1 MYDLYLV
8 TDEKL
13 CLGRGIDYVVKRAVK
28 GGVTMVQ
35 LREKELNTHDFIR
48 RAIELKKILTNYGIP
63 LIINDRIDIAL
74 AVEVDGVHIGQN
86 DMPYEFVRKIIPE
99 KMILGLS
106 VETMEQAIEAENY
119 DLDYLSASP
128 LFFTPTKTD
137 INREWGIEGLKQ
149 LRRITRHRLIAIGGI
164 NASNAGEV
172 IRAGADG
179 VAVVS
184 AICSASDPELEARK
198 LISIIKETKKK
209 LSNEKLV

>member
-1 MYDLYLV
+1 MNDLYLV

-13 CLGRGIDYVVKRAVK
+13 SLGRGINYIVERAVK

-35 LREKELNTHDFIR
+35 LREKELNTRDFIT
-48 RAIELKKILTNYGIP
+48 RAAEIKKILAGYHVP

-74 AVEVDGVHIGQN
+74 AIEADGIHIGQS
-86 DMPYEFVRKIIPE
+86 DMPYEYVRKIIPE

-106 VETMEQAIEAENY
+106 VETMEQVDEAENFK
-119 DLDYLSASP
+119 LDYLSISP

-137 INREWGIEGLKQ
+137 LYREWGIEGLKEV
-149 LRRITRHRLIAIGGI
+149 RSKTKHRLFAIGGI
-164 NASNAGEV
+164 NTSNVAEV

-184 AICSASDPELEARK
+184 AICSADDPEMASRELS
-198 LISIIKETKKK
+198 SIIKETKK
-209 LSNEKLV
+209 N

>member
-1 MYDLYLV
+1 MMNDLYLV

-13 CLGRGIDYVVKRAVK
+13 SLGRGINYIVERAVK

-35 LREKELNTHDFIR
+35 LREKELNTRDFIT
-48 RAIELKKILTNYGIP
+48 RAAEIKKILAGYHVP

-74 AVEVDGVHIGQN
+74 AIEADGIHIGQS
-86 DMPYEFVRKIIPE
+86 DMPYEYVRKIIPE

-106 VETMEQAIEAENY
+106 VETMEQVDEAENFK
-119 DLDYLSASP
+119 LDYLSISP

-137 INREWGIEGLKQ
+137 LYREWGIEGLKEV
-149 LRRITRHRLIAIGGI
+149 RSKTKHRLFAIGGI
-164 NASNAGEV
+164 NTSNVAEV

-184 AICSASDPELEARK
+184 AICSADDPEMASRELS
-198 LISIIKETKKK
+198 SIIKETKK
-209 LSNEKLV
+209 N

>member
-13 CLGRGIDYVVKRAVK
+13 SLGRGINYVVERAIK

-35 LREKELNTHDFIR
+35 LREKELNTRDFIS
-48 RAIELKKILTNYGIP
+48 RAVELKKLLNNYRIP

-74 AVEVDGVHIGQN
+74 AVEAEGVHIGQC
-86 DMPYEFVRKIIPE
+86 DMPYEYVRKIIPE
-99 KMILGLS
+99 KMMLGLS
-106 VETMEQAIEAENY
+106 VETLEQAIEAENY
-119 DLDYLSASP
+119 DLDYLSVSP

-137 INREWGIEGLKQ
+137 LYREWGIEGLRE
-149 LRRITRHRLIAIGGI
+149 LRSITKHRLIAIGGI
-164 NASNAGEV
+164 NSSNVAEV

-184 AICSASDPELEARK
+184 TICSASDPELESRK
-198 LISIIKETKKK
+198 LISIIKETKKNITNDK
-209 LSNEKLV
+209 PV

>member
-13 CLGRGIDYVVKRAVK
+13 CLGKGLDYVVEKAVK

-35 LREKELNTHDFIR
+35 LREKELNTRDFIS
-48 RAIELKKILTNYGIP
+48 RAIELKEILTNYGIP

-74 AVEVDGVHIGQN
+74 AVEADGVHIGQG

-106 VETMEQAIEAENY
+106 VETIEEAMKAENY

-128 LFFTPTKTD
+128 LFFTTTKTD
-137 INREWGIEGLKQ
+137 LNREWGIEGLKQ
-149 LRRITRHRLIAIGGI
+149 LHSISKHRLIAIGGI
-164 NASNAGEV
+164 NSSNVGKV

-209 LSNEKLV
+209 LSNDKLV